1 MTHYA
6 MVIDL
11 TTCVGCNA
19 CMAAC
24 SLENQTPVWADH
36 WRTYVHDREV
46 GDTTGVQRR
55 FIPRL
60 CNHCD
65 NPPCMSVC
73 PSGATHKT
81 PEGVVLVEPSLCMG
95 CGACAM
101 ACPYDARY
109 PATAKDIQKGK
120 EYYGRLHR
128 NSPSMDKCSFCYHRL
143 QKGGEPA
150 CVQTC
155 VGYARIFGDLDQPDS
170 PVTALVRSGKAR
182 PLMAHLGTR
191 PNVYYI
197 PEK

>member
-6 MVIDL
+6 MVIDMA
-11 TTCVGCNA
+11 TCVGCNA

-36 WRTYVHDREV
+36 WRTKVHDREI
-46 GDTTGVQRR
+46 GDGTGVQRR

-81 PEGVVLVEPSLCMG
+81 EEGVVLVETELCMG

-109 PATAKDIQKGK
+109 PATQDDIEKGR

-128 NSPSMDKCSFCYHRL
+128 KTPSMDKCSFCHHRL
-143 QKGGEPA
+143 MAGGEPA

-155 VGYARIFGDLDQPDS
+155 VGYARIFGDLDDPES
-170 PVTALVRSGKAR
+170 PITALVRSGKAR